1 MSMPCLCVW
10 VIKNLGICA
19 AGGSGGPA
27 LGPVLKSLHLGA
39 KGGGP
44 DSGVPPGRHSKGGG
58 GTTELKTPTLE
69 HIMQFASVN

>member
-1 MSMPCLCVW
+1 MYVLLGGQRPWYVHAVSVCLGNQKPWYMCSRGV
-10 VIKNLGICA
+10 G
-19 AGGSGGPA
+19 GGPA

-58 GTTELKTPTLE
+58 
-69 HIMQFASVN
+69 HH